1 MKSIIK
7 AILLLGLPGL
17 LSCACLESVGP
28 GTFGVVFA
36 WEGGQP
42 ALLGDEYVWAAVEER
57 ENPQTA
63 GRVLGSVGPQPFFMD
78 SELKFLDIPNGDNRV
93 VIVEIRD
100 GQGVSANVLYYGIS
114 EQFSLDPGK
123 HVQVEV
129 YMRLRAVPGDT
140 EGWVFI
146 EAIGEMINH
155 TDVKLVLL
163 TDTGVKAKVS
173 HFVSFPPEKT
183 VEADLSDL
191 ESYPDAPPDLSGY
204 RMDWDLAW
212 EPVYAC
218 EDKDYCPRRVFV
230 RLVDG
235 QGYESKTVYADAV
248 LDLSPPALV
257 QDGVS
262 IVPAVA
268 NVDTFV
274 TVCLTFTEQL
284 ARSPDLEVVNDL
296 DFTFYLTFPDPD
308 GPSNSYCFRADQ
320 QAGTLGPDGD
330 YPLQVSAEDRAGNSS
345 GVLDIG
351 VIRVDS
357 TDPGIINVTVTGPT
371 APDYANLADRTA
383 GRDVTISFDL
393 SEEPGDEPQV
403 WVGAYTDPDPDVCT
417 AAGLSYTCRY
427 TLSARDTDGFKR
439 ITIIAV
445 DRSGNANENSDGS
458 IELDFTPPAIM
469 SGTVSRKL
477 VPGDDLLD
485 DVTSAKEGTT
495 VVVFFTMSEPLWA
508 DPIVQ
513 TTTPQALTFSFAGK
527 EGISYKYI
535 YQIQQ
540 PLPPDG
546 AYTVQIS
553 AADEA
558 GNPMTPDA
566 RPPEAVFEID
576 TAAPKTPEV
585 DVYGLIV
592 YRRVPWGSG
601 SIFTIEGGSGA
612 VEAEAWAIFYNDSRQ
627 EIDRVQA
634 DATGGFGPYELVQAD
649 RPEIYVGVVDDA
661 GNESPVTLVRDV
673 EWTATFG
680 GSSRLWFEERTW
692 FGRPLFHAPGYAE
705 TDLQNLAAPDGSA
718 EDTLGSARGWT
729 QWLKLAE
736 GPTARQSQIMSYDS
750 ARGRMVMF
758 GGSDGTYNAQT
769 WEWDGRQWILRCG
782 TGTYCSGPVAL
793 AGHSLVYDSTRGVT
807 VLYGGDTGDA
817 NAFYSDTWEWDGE
830 AWKLVCAEGDP
841 CAGGLTGRSNQSMV
855 YDRERGK
862 VVMFGGCK
870 TMVGPSPWVCT
881 DFSDETWEWDGL
893 TWVQVC
899 GTGTGC
905 SGPSGRMGH
914 AMAFDSIDNTVI
926 LHAGCTSY
934 SNWCTTRSDETW
946 TWNGSTWSKICGS
959 GTACGAPTIDRH
971 GLAYDASRDRVVL
984 FGGRDSTGY
993 SGKIWEW
1000 NGTGWSMV
1008 CDTMAGC
1015 AGPSRRSRLAMAFDP
1030 VKERVVMFGGSRGWP
1045 NFSEEVWEWDG
1056 TSWRIQYSANV
1067 ALAFPA
1073 PANRRHHAMAYDPGR
1088 ERTVLFGGSDTAS
1101 FDDTWEFDG
1110 ERWKKACGAGTTCSG
1125 PTARRMHAMAYDA
1138 VTKTVVMFGGFDDTG
1153 LSDQLWEWNG
1163 TSWKQACGDPTSCSG
1178 PAARYGHSMMWD
1190 GNQQRIVVFGGC
1202 VAGNGST
1209 CTTDSDEVWEWSGSN
1224 RRWTRVCGSGTGC
1237 SGPSARNA
1245 HKMVYDDNR
1254 NVGVMFGGCTSWGV
1268 GYCNT
1273 PSDEVWEWNGSQWR
1287 RVCGT
1292 GTACSGPTTL
1302 ADFAMTYD
1310 AGRGAAVIHS
1320 GVDGNIIYFDTWEWN
1335 GSSWNMLCGA
1345 GINCLG
1351 PPARYQHAMAYDPDR
1366 GQVVMFGGRYLSNNN
1381 ETWLWDGGATSR
1393 PGQVIAV
1400 PFAQALDL
1408 RTAPRPDPL
1417 LCLRDPA
1424 RCPVRSV
1431 EVDWLAGGEGDDSQN
1446 PGTVVNGT
1454 ELLAWSQNEWIRLS
1468 GNGAGTGSPAAIH
1481 FDLTTGDPPNE
1492 AVAKEIGRL
1501 LFGDLLNFYLAV
1513 TPTTDSGTL
1522 QTFGQVVTD
1531 FLSVTVKYRLDHFDL

>member
-1 MKSIIK
+1 MRPIIKAIKKARQK

-100 GQGVSANVLYYGIS
+100 GQGASANVLYYGIS
-114 EQFSLDPGK
+114 ERFSLEPGK
-123 HVQVEV
+123 HAQVEV

-183 VEADLSDL
+183 VETDLSDL

-218 EDKDYCPRRVFV
+218 EDEDYCPRRVFV

-235 QGYESKTVYADAV
+235 QGYESKTVYADAI
-248 LDLSPPALV
+248 LDL
-257 QDGVS
+257 
-262 IVPAVA
+262 
-268 NVDTFV
+268 
-274 TVCLTFTEQL
+274 
-284 ARSPDLEVVNDL
+284 
-296 DFTFYLTFPDPD
+296 
-308 GPSNSYCFRADQ
+308 
-320 QAGTLGPDGD
+320 
-330 YPLQVSAEDRAGNSS
+330 
-345 GVLDIG
+345 
-351 VIRVDS
+351 
-357 TDPGIINVTVTGPT
+357 
-371 APDYANLADRTA
+371 
-383 GRDVTISFDL
+383 
-393 SEEPGDEPQV
+393 
-403 WVGAYTDPDPDVCT
+403 
-417 AAGLSYTCRY
+417 
-427 TLSARDTDGFKR
+427 
-439 ITIIAV
+439 
-445 DRSGNANENSDGS
+445 
-458 IELDFTPPAIM
+458 TPPAIM
-469 SGTVSRKL
+469 PGTVSRKL

-485 DVTSAKEGTT
+485 DITSAKAGTT
-495 VVVFFTMSEPLWA
+495 VKLFFTMSEPLRA

-513 TTTPQALTFSFAGK
+513 TTAPAALKFGFAGRA
-527 EGISYKYI
+527 GTSYEYI
-535 YQIQQ
+535 YQLRQ

-546 AYTVQIS
+546 TYTVQIS
-553 AADEA
+553 AVDKA
-558 GNPMTPDA
+558 GNPTTPDPTPQEA
-566 RPPEAVFEID
+566 EFMVDTQVPP
-576 TAAPKTPEV
+576 APDV
-585 DVYGLIV
+585 DAYQLIV
-592 YRRVPWGSG
+592 YKRTPWGPG
-601 SIFTIEGGSGA
+601 SIFTIEAGPGA
-612 VEAEAWAIFYNDSRQ
+612 VEAEAWALFYNDARQ

-634 DATGGFGPYELVQAD
+634 DVTGGFGPHELAQAD
-649 RPEIYVGVVDDA
+649 RPEVYVGAVDGA
-661 GNESPVTLVRDV
+661 GNQSPVTLVRDV

-692 FGRPLFHAPGYAE
+692 FGRPLFHAHGYAE
-705 TDLQNLAAPDGSA
+705 TDLQNLAGRDGNL
-718 EDTLGSARGWT
+718 EDTAGGARGWT

-736 GPTARQSQIMSYDS
+736 GPTARQSQVMSYDS

-782 TGTYCSGPVAL
+782 TGTYCSGPPAL
-793 AGHSLVYDSTRGVT
+793 ATPAMAYDGTRGVT
-807 VLYGGDTGDA
+807 VLFGGDSGSSE
-817 NAFYSDTWEWDGE
+817 AFYGDTWEWDGDE
-830 AWKLVCAEGDP
+830 WRLACAEGDS
-841 CAGGLTGRSNQSMV
+841 CAGGLTGRWGHHMV
-855 YDRERGK
+855 YDRERGR

-870 TMVGPSPWVCT
+870 KFDPATYACT
-881 DFSDETWEWDGL
+881 DFSNETWEWDGGEW
-893 TWVQVC
+893 TQVC
-899 GTGTGC
+899 GSGTGC
-905 SGPSGRMGH
+905 SGPSGRLALSMT
-914 AMAFDSIDNTVI
+914 FDGTDGVVI
-926 LHAGCTSY
+926 LHGGCTTFTGGSC
-934 SNWCTTRSDETW
+934 SARSDETW
-946 TWNGSTWSKICGS
+946 AFDGSTWKKVCGS

-971 GLAYDASRDRVVL
+971 GLAFDASRDRVVL
-984 FGGRDSTGY
+984 FGGRESTGY
-993 SGKIWEW
+993 SGKTWEW
-1000 NGTGWSMV
+1000 NGSNWSMI

-1015 AGPSRRSRLAMAFDP
+1015 NGPSRRARHSMAFDP
-1030 VKERVVMFGGSRGWP
+1030 VKSRVVSFGGSWGWP

-1056 TSWRIQYSANV
+1056 RAWRIQYSADV

-1073 PANRRHHAMAYDPGR
+1073 PADRRHHAMAYDSGR

-1110 ERWKKACGAGTTCSG
+1110 ERWKKACGTGTTCTG

-1138 VTKTVVMFGGFDDTG
+1138 VTKTVVMFGGFDDAG

-1163 TSWKQACGDPTSCSG
+1163 TSWKQACGVPTSCSG
-1178 PAARYGHSMMWD
+1178 PVARYGHSMMWD

-1245 HKMVYDDNR
+1245 HKMVYDDSR

-1310 AGRGAAVIHS
+1310 SGRGVAVIHS

-1351 PPARYQHAMAYDPDR
+1351 PPARYQHAMTYDPDR
-1366 GQVVMFGGRYLSNNN
+1366 GQAVMFGGRYLANNN

-1417 LCLRDPA
+1417 LCLRRPSE
-1424 RCPVRSV
+1424 CPVREV
-1431 EVDWLAGGEGDDSQN
+1431 AVDWLAGGEGDDSQN
-1446 PGTVVNGT
+1446 PGTLVNGT

-1492 AVAKEIGRL
+1492 TVAKEIGRL
-1501 LFGDLLNFYLAV
+1501 FFGDLLNFYLAV
-1513 TPTTDSGTL
+1513 TPTTDSKTL
-1522 QTFGQVVTD
+1522 PAFGQVATD